1 MGVKDYTIVQSSFR
15 QDTLTFRKIP
25 FTLWKRKTKGFNGLQ
40 KAFITSLVSI
50 FAFGFVSLV
59 YFFITEG
66 L

>member
-1 MGVKDYTIVQSSFR
+1 MGVKNYTIVQSSFR
-15 QDTLTFRKIP
+15 QDSLSFRKIP
-25 FTLWKRKTKGFNGLQ
+25 YALWSTKTRGFNTVQ
-40 KAFITSLVSI
+40 KAVITSLVSF

>member
-15 QDTLTFRKIP
+15 QESLSFGKIP
-25 FTLWKRKTKGFNGLQ
+25 FALWKRKTGGFNAVQ
-40 KAFITSLVSI
+40 KTVITSLVSF